1 MVIFH
6 YYPILA
12 LDKNPSNDN
21 YPIVETNIK
30 SGASFCLAGNNTSFI
45 FIGCDGPNGPNR
57 RVEFSKRQILPI
69 IESKPCTKEPEVS
82 LLKKQNEKLLK
93 ENKEIRDEISKL
105 KNENEEQ
112 IKKIAKLQE
121 EDIENEKKNYF

>member
-1 MVIFH
+1 MWRNWNKTYKWLFSTI
-6 YYPILA
+6 ILA

-30 SGASFCLAGNNTSFI
+30 SGASFYLAGINTSFI

-82 LLKKQNEKLLK
+82 LLKNKTRNCLKKTKKLEMK
-93 ENKEIRDEISKL
+93 SAN
-105 KNENEEQ
+105 
-112 IKKIAKLQE
+112 
-121 EDIENEKKNYF
+121 